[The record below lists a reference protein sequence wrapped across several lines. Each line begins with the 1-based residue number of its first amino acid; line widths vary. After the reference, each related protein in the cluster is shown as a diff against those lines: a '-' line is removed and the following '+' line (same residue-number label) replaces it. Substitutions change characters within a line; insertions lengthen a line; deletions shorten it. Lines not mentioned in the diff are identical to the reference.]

1 MIEQVHGRFINEED
15 FPDSKANGYRT
26 LIDAYISY
34 KYEPL
39 VEEYDELK
47 FFTYKYNHN
56 LARLCQPLTGRRKIT

>member
-1 MIEQVHGRFINEED
+1 MLEQVHGRFINEED
-15 FPDSKANGYRT
+15 FPDSKAKGYRT

>member
-1 MIEQVHGRFINEED
+1 MLEQVHGRFINEED

-56 LARLCQPLTGRRKIT
+56 LARLC

>member
-15 FPDSKANGYRT
+15 FPDSKGDGYRK

-39 VEEYDELK
+39 VEDYDELK
-47 FFTYKYNHN
+47 FFTYRYNHN
-56 LARLCQPLTGRRKIT
+56 LTRLC